1 MAGHPDITRQNAQL
15 STGPRSQEGK
25 AIASRNNTQHGLLS
39 RQPPLL
45 GTEDHTTLEGVLVGL
60 VEEYQPQGPLEHHL
74 VQQIAMCILR
84 QHRAWRAE
92 AVAGDKAAAVE
103 TLSTH
108 YPRNDKQEMVI
119 PGYDGRAATHP
130 DILQEERRCLASLL
144 DTLEVVWDGSPAKK
158 AALTRWCKK
167 LDPHLGKT
175 NWDYARGAI
184 AQAVDKAVKGYPD
197 QCRPRRHD
205 YIHPL
210 WRAAGLTAWC
220 EEEESA
226 WWCRQQS
233 QEVAQV
239 VAAQIA
245 AIEATLQE
253 IATLEARASR
263 AHAICEELELIGR
276 YETRNNRQLKQAI
289 EQLQEL
295 QERRLATSGGIT
307 SSGKVRRLER
317 A

>member
-1 MAGHPDITRQNAQL
+1 MAGNPDITRQNSQL

-25 AIASRNNTQHGLLS
+25 AIASRNNTQHGLLAKA
-39 RQPPLL
+39 PPLL
-45 GTEDHTTLEGVLVGL
+45 GTEDYTTLEGVLTGL

-84 QHRAWRAE
+84 QHRAWKAE
-92 AVAGDKAAAVE
+92 AVAGDKAPAQE
-103 TLSTH
+103 TLTTH
-108 YPRNDKQEMVI
+108 YPRNDKREMII

-130 DILQEERRCLASLL
+130 DILQDERRALASLL
-144 DTLEVVWDGSPAKK
+144 DTLEVVWDGSPAKR

-167 LDPHLGKT
+167 VDPNLGKT
-175 NWDYARGAI
+175 NGEYATAAI
-184 AQAVDKAVKGYPD
+184 AQAVDKAIKGYPD
-197 QCRPRRHD
+197 QAKPRRHD
-205 YIHPL
+205 YTHPL
-210 WRAAGLTAWC
+210 WKAAGLTAWC
-220 EEEESA
+220 EEGDA
-226 WWCRQQS
+226 WWLRQQS
-233 QEVAQV
+233 QEVAQE
-239 VAAQIA
+239 VAARIA
-245 AIEATLQE
+245 AIDATLQE

-276 YETRNNRQLKQAI
+276 YETRNNRQLRQAI

-295 QERRLATSGGIT
+295 QARRLDTSGGIT

>member
-25 AIASRNNTQHGLLS
+25 AIASRNNTQHGLLAKA
-39 RQPPLL
+39 PPLL
-45 GTEDHTTLEGVLVGL
+45 GTEDYTTLEGVLTGL
-60 VEEYQPQGPLEHHL
+60 VEEYQPHGPLEHHL

-84 QHRAWRAE
+84 QHRAWKAE
-92 AVAGDKAAAVE
+92 AVAGDKAQAQE
-103 TLSTH
+103 TLTTH
-108 YPRNDKQEMVI
+108 YPRSSRYEAVI
-119 PGYDGRAATHP
+119 PGYDGRADTHP
-130 DILQEERRCLASLL
+130 DILQDERRALAALL

-175 NWDYARGAI
+175 NWAYASGAI
-184 AQAVDKAVKGYPD
+184 VQAVEEAAKKYPD

-205 YIHPL
+205 YTHPL
-210 WRAAGLTAWC
+210 WRAAGLTSWC
-220 EEEESA
+220 DEVDSA
-226 WWCRQQS
+226 WWLRQQS

-239 VAAQIA
+239 VAARIA
-245 AIEATLQE
+245 AIDATLQE

-263 AHAICEELELIGR
+263 AHAICEELDLIGR
-276 YETRNNRQLKQAI
+276 YETRNNRQLNQAI
-289 EQLQEL
+289 AQLQEL
-295 QERRLATSGGIT
+295 QERRLATIGGIT

>member
-1 MAGHPDITRQNAQL
+1 MAGNPDTTRKNAQL
-15 STGPRSQEGK
+15 STGPRSREGK

-45 GTEDHTTLEGVLVGL
+45 HTEDYTTLEGVLTAL

-84 QHRAWRAE
+84 QHRAWKAE
-92 AVAGDKAAAVE
+92 AVAGDKAQAQE

-108 YPRNDKQEMVI
+108 YPRSSKLEITI
-119 PGYDGRAATHP
+119 PGHDARAATHP
-130 DILQEERRCLASLL
+130 DIIQEERRCLASLL
-144 DTLEVVWDGSPAKK
+144 DTLEVVWHGSPAKR

-167 LDPHLGKT
+167 VDPHLGKT
-175 NWDYARGAI
+175 NWDYISGAI
-184 AQAVDKAVKGYPD
+184 AQAVDKAIQGYPD

-205 YIHPL
+205 YTHPL

-220 EEEESA
+220 EEMDSA
-226 WWCRQQS
+226 VWCRQQS

-239 VAAQIA
+239 VAQRIA
-245 AIEATLQE
+245 AIDATLQE

-307 SSGKVRRLER
+307 SSGNVRRLER